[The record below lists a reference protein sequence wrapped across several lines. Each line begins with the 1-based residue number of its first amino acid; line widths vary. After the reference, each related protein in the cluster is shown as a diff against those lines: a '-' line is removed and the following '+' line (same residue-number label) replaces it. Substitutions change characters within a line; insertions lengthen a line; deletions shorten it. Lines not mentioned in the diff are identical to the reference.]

1 MYLAADRKRKVKAE
15 NSAQDRLLEALYGHW
30 FGRLL
35 LKPFVSPACSRLGG
49 WVLDSQASKWL
60 IRPFIRNHSIDM
72 SEYVPKKYTSYNDFF
87 KREMKRG
94 ARKIEQGGHILV
106 SPCDSR
112 VTVIK
117 ITDKSIFSVKQTRY
131 TVESLLKNRRL
142 AEGFADGYLWIFRL
156 CVEDY
161 HHYIYVDDGYVSRNI
176 HIPGIFHTV
185 NPAAG
190 DRLPIYK
197 ENTREYALL
206 RSSNFGPVIQMEVGA
221 MLVGKIENTPGK
233 KVVRRGEEKG
243 CFAFGGST
251 VILMTQ
257 AGKACPDE
265 DILRNSELGI
275 ETKVKLGERVGRR
288 HIPAK

>member
-1 MYLAADRKRKVKAE
+1 MYLAADRKRKVKTE

-30 FGRLL
+30 YGRIL
-35 LKPFVSPACSRLGG
+35 LKPLVSPAFSRLGG
-49 WVLDSQASKWL
+49 RVLDSRASTIL
-60 IRPFIRNHSIDM
+60 ICPFIRNHSIDM

-87 KREMKRG
+87 KREMKKE
-94 ARKIEQGGHILV
+94 ARKVDAAGDVLV

-112 VTVIK
+112 VTAAR
-117 ITDKSIFSVKQTRY
+117 ITEESVFSIKQTQY
-131 TVESLLKNRRL
+131 TVKSLLRNRRL
-142 AEGFADGYLWIFRL
+142 AEGFAGGYLWIFRL

-161 HHYIYVDDGYVSRNI
+161 HHYIYVDDGYISRNV

-206 RSSNFGPVIQMEVGA
+206 RSANFGPVIQMEVGA
-221 MLVGKIENTPGK
+221 MLVGKIENSPGRK
-233 KVVRRGEEKG
+233 EVRRGEEKG

-257 AGKACPDE
+257 EGRVCPDE

-275 ETKVKLGERVGRR
+275 ETKVKLGEQVGKR
-288 HIPAK
+288 P